1 MIQRLLTVGLLA
13 GLLAGLAVAAL
24 QNVTTTPLILAA
36 EVYETAAEQA
46 HAGAATQDHVTQDHA
61 THEHATPEHEHA
73 GAHEQAW
80 EPAPGLERTAAT
92 SVATGVTSIGYAFVL
107 LALMLVAG
115 ETIEPKR
122 AALWGACA
130 FASTG
135 LATSLGLAPELP
147 GSAAGDLAAR
157 QLWWIATAAS
167 TGAGLFALLRVER
180 PLIKVLGVTLLIAPH
195 VIGAPQPPAPESTAP
210 AELAARF
217 AAASLAI
224 HALTWI
230 LAGAAVGFVW
240 RRFAAK
246 AETEAAA

>member
-1 MIQRLLTVGLLA
+1 MIQRLLAVGLLA

-24 QNVTTTPLILAA
+24 QHVATTPLILAA

-46 HAGAATQDHVTQDHA
+46 HGGTQ
-61 THEHATPEHEHA
+61 THERET
-73 GAHEQAW
+73 AW

-92 SVATGVTSIGYAFVL
+92 SVATGVTAVGYAFVL
-107 LALMLVAG
+107 LALMLLSG
-115 ETIEPKR
+115 ETIEPRR

-147 GSAAGDLAAR
+147 GAAAGDLAAR
-157 QLWWIATAAS
+157 QLWWLATSAA
-167 TGAGLFALLRVER
+167 TGAGLFALLRLEA
-180 PLIKVLGVTLLIAPH
+180 PLAKLLGVALLFAPH
-195 VIGAPQPPAPESTAP
+195 LIGAPEPAAPASAVP

-217 AAASLAI
+217 TAAALAV

-230 LAGAAVGFVW
+230 LVGAAVGFVW
-240 RRFAAK
+240 RYFATK
-246 AETEAAA
+246 PSLETAA

>member
-1 MIQRLLTVGLLA
+1 VIQRLLAVGLLA

-24 QNVTTTPLILAA
+24 QHVTTTPLILAA

-46 HAGAATQDHVTQDHA
+46 HAGAEAH
-61 THEHATPEHEHA
+61 EHEHEHEP
-73 GAHEQAW
+73 AHAHAW

-92 SVATGVTSIGYAFVL
+92 SVATGVTAIGYAFVL
-107 LALMLVAG
+107 LALMLLSG
-115 ETIEPKR
+115 EKIEPKR

-180 PLIKVLGVTLLIAPH
+180 PAVKALGVALIIAPH
-195 VIGAPQPPAPESTAP
+195 LIGAPQPPAPESTAP

-230 LAGAAVGFVW
+230 LVGAAVGFVW
-240 RRFAAK
+240 RFLGERARTEVAA
-246 AETEAAA
+246 

>member
-1 MIQRLLTVGLLA
+1 MIRAIRSASPATDAAVIQRLLAVGLLA

-46 HAGAATQDHVTQDHA
+46 HAGGEAHQ
-61 THEHATPEHEHA
+61 HEHAAEPT
-73 GAHEQAW
+73 W
-80 EPAPGLERTAAT
+80 EPTPGLQRTAAT
-92 SVATGVTSIGYAFVL
+92 SVATSVTAVGYAFVL
-107 LALMLVAG
+107 LALMLLSG

-157 QLWWIATAAS
+157 QFWWIGTAAA
-167 TGAGLFALLRVER
+167 TGAGLFAVLRVER
-180 PLIKVLGVTLLIAPH
+180 PLIKALGVALIIAPH
-195 VIGAPQPPAPESTAP
+195 FIGAPQPPAPESTAP

-224 HALTWI
+224 HAITWI
-230 LAGAAVGFVW
+230 LVGAAVGFVW
-240 RRFAAK
+240 RRLPTK
-246 AETEAAA
+246 AGAEAAA

>member
-1 MIQRLLTVGLLA
+1 MIQRLLAVGLLA

-46 HAGAATQDHVTQDHA
+46 HGGAAAHDHA
-61 THEHATPEHEHA
+61 AHEHTGHEHTTHEHTTHEHAP
-73 GAHEQAW
+73 AW

-92 SVATGVTSIGYAFVL
+92 SVATSVTAVGYAFVL
-107 LALMLVAG
+107 LALMLLSG

-147 GSAAGDLAAR
+147 GSAAGDLATR
-157 QLWWIATAAS
+157 QLWWLATAAS

-180 PLIKVLGVTLLIAPH
+180 PVVKALGVALLIAPH
-195 VIGAPQPPAPESTAP
+195 LIGAPQPPAPESTAP

-230 LAGAAVGFVW
+230 LVGAAVGFVW
-240 RRFAAK
+240 RFLGQRASR
-246 AETEAAA
+246 EAAA

>member
-1 MIQRLLTVGLLA
+1 VIQRLLAVGLLA

-24 QNVTTTPLILAA
+24 QHVATTPLILAA

-46 HAGAATQDHVTQDHA
+46 QGGAQAQEHAAQEPAS
-61 THEHATPEHEHA
+61 HEHASHEN
-73 GAHEQAW
+73 AW

-92 SVATGVTSIGYAFVL
+92 SVATSVTAIGYAFVL
-107 LALMLVAG
+107 LALMLLSG

-147 GSAAGDLAAR
+147 GAAAGDLAAR
-157 QLWWIATAAS
+157 QLWWIGTAAA

-180 PLIKVLGVTLLIAPH
+180 PLARAFGVALLIAPH
-195 VIGAPQPPAPESTAP
+195 LIGAPEPAAPASTVP

-217 AAASLAI
+217 TAAALAV

-230 LAGAAVGFVW
+230 LVGAAVGFVW
-240 RRFAAK
+240 RYFATK
-246 AETEAAA
+246 PSLETTA

>member
-1 MIQRLLTVGLLA
+1 MIRAIRSASPAIDAAVIQRLLAVGLLA

-46 HAGAATQDHVTQDHA
+46 HAGVEAHQHA
-61 THEHATPEHEHA
+61 HAVEP
-73 GAHEQAW
+73 AW
-80 EPAPGLERTAAT
+80 EPAPGLQRTAAT
-92 SVATGVTSIGYAFVL
+92 SLATSVTSIGYAFVL
-107 LALMLVAG
+107 LALMLLSG

-122 AALWGACA
+122 AALWGVCA

-157 QLWWIATAAS
+157 QLWWIGTAAA

-180 PLIKVLGVTLLIAPH
+180 PLVKALGVVLILAPH
-195 VIGAPQPPAPESTAP
+195 LVGAPQPPAPESTAP

-224 HALTWI
+224 HAITWI
-230 LAGAAVGFVW
+230 LVGAAVGFVW
-240 RRFAAK
+240 RRLPTK
-246 AETEAAA
+246 TGAETAA